1 MGKHS
6 PPADTGTRLHALDNL
21 RALLMWLGIVL
32 HVEAIYAVQRMP
44 NAWRDDQRTLV
55 ADVVVSSIHA
65 FRMPAFF
72 ILGGFFAALLV
83 RSRGPDGLLRH
94 RLMRLGLPFALF
106 WPLLWLASGVAALFF
121 MNLMVR
127 DEWGLDT
134 HVVPRLP
141 ILDSPNTI
149 HLWFLWMLLWFCV
162 ATAALWRLPRA
173 WFAPIESALAWLA
186 RQPWGIVALALPL
199 MLASAA
205 YPRGVLAPAGAFLPE
220 WNEWL
225 YHGSFFVFGLML
237 HGRQAELFALFQR
250 HWLAYALGGLAC
262 YLLATAAALV
272 QAPMLLWA
280 YAYHCISW
288 LWSFAAIGLALRL
301 VPRRHVVLGY
311 LSDSAYWVYLMH
323 YPLTILFGALLFELS
338 LPVTAKVLINIAA
351 TTLVCLG
358 SYELFV
364 RHGWIG
370 QLLNGKRYP
379 RRSPESGR
387 EHRVT

>member
-1 MGKHS
+1 MSEHP

-32 HVEAIYAVQRMP
+32 HVEAIYATQRLP
-44 NAWRDDQRTLV
+44 NAWRDEQRTLV
-55 ADVVVSSIHA
+55 ADVMVSSIHA

-83 RSRGPDGLLRH
+83 RSRGPEGLLRH
-94 RLMRLGLPFALF
+94 RLMRLGLPFVLF
-106 WPLLWLASGVAALFF
+106 WPLLWLASGAAALLF
-121 MNLMVR
+121 MNRMVL
-127 DEWGLDT
+127 DQWGLDT
-134 HVVPRLP
+134 DVVPRLP

-173 WFAPIESALAWLA
+173 WFAPMESALAWLA
-186 RQPWGIVALALPL
+186 RQPWGSAVLALPL
-199 MLASAA
+199 LAASAA
-205 YPRGVLAPAGAFLPE
+205 YPNGILAPAGDFLPE

-225 YHGSFFVFGLML
+225 YHGCFFAFGLML
-237 HGRQAELFALFQR
+237 HGRQTELFAQFQR
-250 HWLAYALGGLAC
+250 HWAGYAVAGLAC
-262 YLLATAAALV
+262 YLIATAVNLRQGPV
-272 QAPMLLWA
+272 LLTA

-301 VPRRHVVLGY
+301 VPSRHAVLGY
-311 LSDSAYWVYLMH
+311 LSDSAYWVYLLH
-323 YPLTILFGALLFELS
+323 YPLTILFGALLFEQPLS
-338 LPVTAKVLINIAA
+338 ALTKMAINIAA

-364 RHGWIG
+364 RHGWIS
-370 QLLNGKRYP
+370 QLLNGKRHP
-379 RRSPESGR
+379 RRGRQASR
-387 EHRVT
+387 EHGVT